1 MGAALWINKSK
12 NRGWNHLM
20 ARQLLGKADLLKIL
34 LIVSRTTMVKQ
45 LDEMMEI

>member
-12 NRGWNHLM
+12 NRGRNHLM
-20 ARQLLGKADLLKIL
+20 ARQLFGKADLLKIL